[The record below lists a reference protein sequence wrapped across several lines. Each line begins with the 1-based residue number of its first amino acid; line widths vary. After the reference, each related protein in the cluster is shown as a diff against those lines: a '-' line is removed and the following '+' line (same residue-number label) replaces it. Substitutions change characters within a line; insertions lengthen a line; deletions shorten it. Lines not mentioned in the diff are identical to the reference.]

1 MDGNANVPTRCP
13 KCGKP
18 AVKQIMVRVP
28 MAPGSL
34 IFVPKKGTVKYECTA
49 QFRWEH
55 QNLQIVE
62 TMEPCKPLVRSAA
75 A

>member
-1 MDGNANVPTRCP
+1 MDGNANVPVRCP

-18 AVKQIMVRVP
+18 AVKQVMVRKP

-34 IFVPKKGTVKYECTA
+34 IFVPEKGTVKYGCGA

-55 QNLQIVE
+55 QNLQIVN
-62 TMEPCKPLVRSAA
+62 TIEPCKPLMVAA
-75 A
+75 

>member
-18 AVKQIMVRVP
+18 AVKQIMVRTP
-28 MAPGSL
+28 IAPGSL
-34 IFVPKKGTVKYECTA
+34 IFAPKKGTVKYDCGA

-55 QNLQIVE
+55 KGLEIVN
-62 TMEPCKPLVRSAA
+62 TVEPCKPLMVAA
-75 A
+75 